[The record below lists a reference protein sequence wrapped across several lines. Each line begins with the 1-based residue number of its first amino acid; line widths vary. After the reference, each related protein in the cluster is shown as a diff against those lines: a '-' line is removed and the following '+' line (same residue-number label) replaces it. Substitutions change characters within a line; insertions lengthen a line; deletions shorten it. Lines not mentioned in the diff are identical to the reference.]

1 MSVTK
6 PTPKVP
12 PLDELLLVVALLL
25 ALLDAAGAL
34 AELVLLLLPH
44 AASPR
49 ASAPVQIATRLRSL
63 ILPITVS
70 PFLKTGMGNHNLCA
84 GRWEVA

>member
-1 MSVTK
+1 MSVTR

-12 PLDELLLVVALLL
+12 PLEDALVVALLL
-25 ALLDAAGAL
+25 LAAVVLLLDAAGAL
-34 AELVLLLLPH
+34 ELVLLLLLLLPH

-70 PFLKTGMGNHNLCA
+70 PFLKTGMGNHNL
-84 GRWEVA
+84 